1 MAFSLVQVS
10 LPSVGEI
17 LHSPVLVDACLV
29 LLIVWCLYAFVRQP
43 RVKGLP
49 LPPGPRALP
58 LLGNLLSLN
67 TAEPWLSYTQWG
79 KKHGELLYLRLLGQN
94 FIILNSEKVARA
106 LLDQRSSIYSD
117 RPVLPTNKSFGCDF
131 SSVALPYGDEWKLHR
146 KLFHRAL
153 RVELTAHYR
162 EVYITRARRLL
173 VNLLDAP
180 VDFDAH
186 LKHFVA
192 SNVMALAYG
201 YEVATRDDPMV
212 RTVKEFIA
220 LLTKALSP
228 ERAAIFSAFP
238 ILERVPDWFPG
249 AGFKRQAAHSRKLA
263 ARVLDGPFNQVKKDI
278 ASGKAPPSMVAD
290 CLNAIDEKD
299 DLERQECAI
308 KAAAATLFV
317 AGFETSSST
326 LHSFILAMVLYPEVQ
341 ARAQAEIDR
350 VIGSGRLPTFDDR
363 ASLPYLDAIFLE
375 LLRWSPVVPLGI
387 PHATTTDDV
396 YNSYYIPEGALV
408 IINVW
413 AMSRDEAK
421 FDDADEFRPERF
433 LTEEG
438 KLLAESTL
446 SSNPIFGLGRR
457 ICPGRFA
464 AEAFVWVAIASILS
478 GFRITKA
485 KDADGKEIDVKRK
498 FTTGIS
504 ICPVDFPC
512 WFISRSAE
520 RERLIREFL

>member
-1 MAFSLVQVS
+1 MALSLIHVA
-10 LPSVGEI
+10 PSAGEI

-29 LLIVWCLYAFVRQP
+29 VFIVWCLYSFVKQP
-43 RVKGLP
+43 RVRGLP
-49 LPPGPRALP
+49 LPPGPKALP
-58 LLGNLLSLN
+58 LLGNFISLN
-67 TAEPWLSYTQWG
+67 TSEPWLSYTRLG
-79 KKHGELLYLRLLGQN
+79 KKYGELLYLRLLGQN

-117 RPVLPTNKSFGCDF
+117 RPELPTNSLFGSDF
-131 SSVALPYGDEWKLHR
+131 SSVMLPYGEEWKLHR
-146 KLFHRAL
+146 KFFHHAL
-153 RVELTAHYR
+153 RVEPHAHYR
-162 EVYITRARRLL
+162 QVYVTRAQRLL
-173 VNLLDAP
+173 VTLLDAP
-180 VDFDAH
+180 ADFDAH
-186 LKHFVA
+186 IKHFVA

-212 RTVKEFIA
+212 RTVKEFIE

-228 ERAAIFSAFP
+228 ERAAILSAFP
-238 ILERVPDWFPG
+238 ILARLPDWFPG
-249 AGFKRQAAHSRKLA
+249 AGFKHQAAHSRKLA
-263 ARVLDGPFNQVKKDI
+263 TRVLEGPFNLVKNDI

-350 VIGSGRLPTFDDR
+350 VIGSDRLPTFDDR
-363 ASLPYLDAIFLE
+363 ASLPYFDALFLE

-387 PHATTTDDV
+387 PHATSTDDV
-396 YNSYYIPEGALV
+396 YNGYYIPKGALV

-413 AMSRDEAK
+413 AMNRDEDK
-421 FDDADEFRPERF
+421 FDEADEFKPERF
-433 LTEEG
+433 LTEDG
-438 KLLAESTL
+438 KLVANSTL

-464 AEAFVWVAIASILS
+464 AEAFVWVAVVSILAA
-478 GFRITKA
+478 FHITKA
-485 KDADGKEIDVKRK
+485 KDADGNEIDVKRK

-504 ICPVDFPC
+504 M
-512 WFISRSAE
+512 
-520 RERLIREFL
+520 